1 MADLRDEILSYMGK
15 CRVCTIATADTDG
28 KPNASAVFFKNNE
41 FDIYFNTDRESEKA
55 KNILT
60 NPRIALVL
68 QEDGPI
74 AQTDKEI
81 KGIQYVGTATTVTD
95 DTMPEVP
102 KAVLNRHRAF
112 NSVSTGQSVIIKVTP
127 SRIYMIDYSHGFRHR
142 DVLEF

>member
-81 KGIQYVGTATTVTD
+81 KGIQYVGTATTVMTQSSSI
-95 DTMPEVP
+95 T
-102 KAVLNRHRAF
+102 VLTLIGMVNAGIM
-112 NSVSTGQSVIIKVTP
+112 T
-127 SRIYMIDYSHGFRHR
+127 FRQ
-142 DVLEF
+142 